1 MCPTAFVPA
10 EVIQENRSQINVGI
24 KLGTSAHSEKAHQM
38 KAAVARAGQS
48 YEQDWSLAS
57 PAKLERGMGGGGV
70 GEPTEDA
77 LILEFLFFE

>member
-24 KLGTSAHSEKAHQM
+24 KLGTSSHSEKAHQM

-48 YEQDWSLAS
+48 YEQD
-57 PAKLERGMGGGGV
+57 
-70 GEPTEDA
+70 
-77 LILEFLFFE
+77 